1 MAIMVDNNVLWK
13 SDFGAVGKWMA
24 HFLIMRLTSAGCIM
38 KGDSGFQPLWVS
50 GKAKEIKNNPPEE
63 NVHESLNASLAKTHS
78 LEHFTLVL
86 ATNISLLSE
95 I

>member
-13 SDFGAVGKWMA
+13 SDFGTVGKWMA

-50 GKAKEIKNNPPEE
+50 GKAKEIKII
-63 NVHESLNASLAKTHS
+63 HQKKMSMKALMLASLK
-78 LEHFTLVL
+78 LVPW
-86 ATNISLLSE
+86 NILLLYLP
-95 I
+95 